1 MLHKEYRFAL
11 LLFILFAAAPSYGQ
25 EDILVLNPYD
35 GSAASYLMA
44 QIRADTTTN
53 HGIPANRVYVLK
65 RGGVYL
71 NSEIFNVPAGS
82 TMRLRAEAGS
92 GAKPV
97 IYQYPT
103 GTGAN
108 PQRPPGNL
116 FVLLGGG
123 LYMKNI
129 VVSGF
134 FEPIDTNFNNVQGG
148 LVNTTQPGAVIVVD
162 SCILTNINGQH
173 LRTGAAAVKVQV
185 TNSIFANM
193 GALSTSNL
201 GAGKGIDL
209 REVSVDSLILV
220 NNTFVN
226 YQDRVVRHYN
236 FSNPEAGTG
245 GLMYAIIDHNTF
257 VNGMGF
263 HGLLSLGNVGKEIR
277 ITNNLFQDAFACGED
292 TGDATRSA
300 EWANAGE
307 KYPNGNNRMSWVFS
321 APNDT
326 TNWTVRNNYYV
337 ITDSGQAYLDDFNL
351 TENTPLSW
359 HINARLGPDSATA
372 FKEVTVALVN
382 VPRLMTNE
390 MRWYRS
396 PSGGDMTKNTPSSLW
411 HRATDDMDRRVN
423 KYFADTLDCSY
434 SASATIYTGADYNF
448 PVGDLNWFPD
458 KMAEWVTTGVSDE
471 PIPVPANFALNQNYP
486 NPFNPSTKITFTLKQ
501 AGVTKLAVFNVLGQ
515 KIADLVSG
523 KLQAGYHE
531 VEFNAA
537 NLSSG
542 VYLYR
547 LESNGNSI
555 VKKMLLLK

>member
-1 MLHKEYRFAL
+1 MLHKGHRFAF
-11 LLFILFAAAPSYGQ
+11 LLFLSFLAAPLYGQ
-25 EDILVLNPYD
+25 EDVLVVNPYD
-35 GSAASYLMA
+35 GTAESFLMV
-44 QIRADTTTN
+44 QIRADTTAN

-65 RGGVYL
+65 RGGIYL
-71 NSEIFNVPAGS
+71 NNEIFNVPAGS
-82 TMRLRAEAGS
+82 TIRLRAEEGS
-92 GAKPV
+92 GPKPV

-116 FVLLGGG
+116 FVLLGGN
-123 LYMKNI
+123 LSMKNI
-129 VVSGF
+129 VVSGY
-134 FEPIDTNFNNVQGG
+134 FEPVDTNFNNVQGG
-148 LVNTTQPGAVIVVD
+148 LVNTTQPGASIMID

-173 LRTGAAAVKVQV
+173 LRTGSAAVKVQV
-185 TNSIFANM
+185 TNSVFANM

-245 GLMYAIIDHNTF
+245 GLLYAIIDHNTF

-263 HGLLSLGNVGKEIR
+263 HGLLSLGNVGKEVR

-300 EWANAGE
+300 EWANTGE

-326 TNWTVRNNYYV
+326 TNWIVRNNYY
-337 ITDSGQAYLDDFNL
+337 IISDSGQAYLSDFNL

-359 HINARLGPDSATA
+359 HISARLGADSANA
-372 FKEVTVALVN
+372 FKKVSAELAK

-396 PSGGDMTKNTPSSLW
+396 PAGGNMTKNTPSSLW
-411 HRATDDMDRRVN
+411 HGATDDMDRRAYR
-423 KYFADTLDCSY
+423 YFEDTLDCSY
-434 SASATIYTGADYNF
+434 ATSAAIYTSADKSF

-458 KMAEWVTTGVSDE
+458 KLAQWQVTPVNE
-471 PIPVPANFALNQNYP
+471 PPRPLPVKYSLAQNYP
-486 NPFNPSTKITFTLKQ
+486 NPFNPSTKITFTLAK
-501 AGVTKLAVFNVLGQ
+501 AGVTNLSVYNVLGQ
-515 KIADLVSG
+515 KVADLVSG

-531 VEFNAA
+531 VDFNAS

-547 LESNGNSI
+547 LESGGNSI